1 MARRCVNKVELIGFA
16 GKDPE
21 LRYTGGGDPVAT
33 LSIGTSESWTDKN
46 SGEKKERTEWHRCVA
61 FDKFAENVVGKLP
74 KKGSYVR
81 VEGQL
86 RTRKWRDEKAGVDRY
101 TTEIIIDDLIL
112 LDPAPADKAPTGEP
126 PEEGDIPF

>member
-101 TTEIIIDDLIL
+101 TTEIVIDDLIL
-112 LDPAPADKAPTGEP
+112 LDPAPADKAPTGTP
-126 PEEGDIPF
+126 PDDDAPPF